1 MERFNRFKLYLL
13 KLTNI
18 SLHIDIPTAIANI
31 KNNIYFRGPNV
42 WILVFSIIIAS
53 VGLNV
58 NSIPVIIGAMLISPL
73 MGPIFGIGLGLG
85 INDTSLIKE
94 SLKNLCIMILIS
106 IVASCLYFLI
116 SPLDLDNPTELLS
129 RTNPT
134 IYDVLIALFGGFA
147 GIFEIARKEKG
158 TVMSGV
164 AIATALMPPLCT
176 AGYGLASG
184 NLLYFIGA
192 FYLFF
197 INSAFIILATY
208 FSVRYMKFPSVKFAD
223 VKTKKK
229 TKRLISL
236 VIIVLIVPSVMSA
249 ISVIRQN
256 KFDIAADNFLK
267 ETVSLGENYIYNH
280 DINHHKG
287 STLEIFIAGTPLTVE
302 KKENLYERAE
312 RFGISR
318 DQLVITENT
327 GGTPQGANEE
337 IIKGFYT
344 IANDEV
350 RKRENLISELE
361 AELKKLEDAQI
372 PYVQIAKELVTQ
384 LPDLSSLAIL
394 EGESVDVKDFDSEK
408 RIYLLISSKS
418 GKPIN
423 TERIREWL
431 SVRLN
436 EENLYIIQVSAET
449 IGAIKKPSPQE
460 TAAKPE
466 TDTLKN
472 RDEGMERQK
481 QA

>member
-1 MERFNRFKLYLL
+1 M
-13 KLTNI
+13 
-18 SLHIDIPTAIANI
+18 
-31 KNNIYFRGPNV
+31 
-42 WILVFSIIIAS
+42 
-53 VGLNV
+53 
-58 NSIPVIIGAMLISPL
+58 
-73 MGPIFGIGLGLG
+73 
-85 INDTSLIKE
+85 
-94 SLKNLCIMILIS
+94 
-106 IVASCLYFLI
+106 
-116 SPLDLDNPTELLS
+116 
-129 RTNPT
+129 
-134 IYDVLIALFGGFA
+134 
-147 GIFEIARKEKG
+147 
-158 TVMSGV
+158 
-164 AIATALMPPLCT
+164 
-176 AGYGLASG
+176 
-184 NLLYFIGA
+184 
-192 FYLFF
+192 
-197 INSAFIILATY
+197 
-208 FSVRYMKFPSVKFAD
+208 
-223 VKTKKK
+223 
-229 TKRLISL
+229 
-236 VIIVLIVPSVMSA
+236 
-249 ISVIRQN
+249 
-256 KFDIAADNFLK
+256 
-267 ETVSLGENYIYNH
+267 
-280 DINHHKG
+280 
-287 STLEIFIAGTPLTVE
+287 E

-318 DQLVITENT
+318 VQLVITENT

-431 SVRLN
+431 PVRLN
-436 EENLYIIQVSAET
+436 EENLYIKQASAET